1 MDCRNGLCTA
11 EAGRCLLRTLPRKPQ
26 VPYAAGPWAGK
37 TAFEIPILRLRV
49 GNLYAVSLNGTSREI
64 LVPFFGDVDTRVGN
78 VVTYGATMLAGKN
91 VFGVN
96 WIDVGCFS
104 QQTNKLNS
112 FQLIITERS
121 DIAAGDFDFDFNYDQ
136 IQWETGGASGGVNG
150 LGGSS
155 ARMGWSNGAANT
167 YEQAGSAINGAL
179 LDGGPN
185 ALISNSLN
193 SGVAGRYIFNVRNGG
208 VVVPPQPMPEPATLL
223 LVGLALV
230 GAGWRC
236 CGLAPPPRLNRI
248 SPMFKNGSS

>member
-1 MDCRNGLCTA
+1 MRVRLDGATRWRNRSHCPELS
-11 EAGRCLLRTLPRKPQ
+11 
-26 VPYAAGPWAGK
+26 
-37 TAFEIPILRLRV
+37 ILRLRV

-78 VVTYGATMLAGKN
+78 VVTYDATMLAGKN

-121 DIAAGDFDFDFNYDQ
+121 DIAAGDFDFDFNSDQ

-155 ARMGWSNGAANT
+155 ARMGWSNGAPT
-167 YEQAGSAINGAL
+167 PTSRP
-179 LDGGPN
+179 DRR
-185 ALISNSLN
+185 S
-193 SGVAGRYIFNVRNGG
+193 
-208 VVVPPQPMPEPATLL
+208 T
-223 LVGLALV
+223 
-230 GAGWRC
+230 
-236 CGLAPPPRLNRI
+236 AP
-248 SPMFKNGSS
+248 SSTAARTR